1 LSQAGPPQAP
11 DGLGHRS
18 SPGNGDRSR
27 APDLSVILP
36 AFNEEDSVR
45 PLYEAIVAAVE
56 PMGRSFEI
64 IFVDDGSRDRTFERC
79 QALAG
84 ADPRVRVIKFRR
96 NFGQTPAMVAGI
108 DHARGAVLITMDAD
122 LQNDPADIPL
132 LVRSIDEGCD
142 LVAGWRH
149 NRQDKMIS
157 RKLPSVIAN
166 RLIAKVTGV
175 DIKDNGCSLKAYR
188 AELIKRVPLYAEM
201 HRFIPAMSSIAG
213 ARIAQVQVR
222 HHARRFGQSKYGLSR
237 VYKVLLDL
245 LVIKTL
251 LLFARRPL
259 FCFTGTAFVAGLVS
273 MATLAEAVSYAMHP
287 TAPPTIV
294 FMSVAMLLGSL
305 AIFLV
310 LLGVIGYLIHQ
321 ASIDG
326 QDALAIPA
334 PVLLG
339 AAKKG
344 HTRGLLHHD

>member
-1 LSQAGPPQAP
+1 MQQAGPPRAP
-11 DGLGHRS
+11 GRSDGRSTAGAGHGS
-18 SPGNGDRSR
+18 EP
-27 APDLSVILP
+27 PDLSVILP

-45 PLYEAIVAAVE
+45 PLYQAIVAAIE

-79 QALAG
+79 QELAEG
-84 ADPRVRVIKFRR
+84 DPRVRAIKFRR

-108 DHARGAVLITMDAD
+108 DHARGEVLITMDAD
-122 LQNDPADIPL
+122 LQNDPADIPV
-132 LVRSIDEGCD
+132 LVQNIDDGYD
-142 LVAGWRH
+142 LVVGWRH
-149 NRQDKMIS
+149 NRQDKMVS
-157 RKLPSVIAN
+157 RKVPSVIAN
-166 RLIAKVTGV
+166 RLIALVTGV

-188 AELIKRVPLYAEM
+188 ADLIKRVPLYAEM

-213 ARIAQVQVR
+213 ARIAQVRVR

-259 FCFTGTAFVAGLVS
+259 FCFSGSGLVAGVLCT
-273 MATLAEAVSYAMHP
+273 ATLVEAVSYAMHP

-294 FMSVAMLLGSL
+294 FAGISMLFGSL

-326 QDALAIPA
+326 PDALAIPA
-334 PVLLG
+334 PLVLGG
-339 AAKKG
+339 AENG
-344 HTRGLLHHD
+344 HAREPLHHD

>member
-1 LSQAGPPQAP
+1 MLQAGPRRAP
-11 DGLGHRS
+11 GRFERRS
-18 SPGNGDRSR
+18 SSGAEHGSEP
-27 APDLSVILP
+27 PDLSVILP

-45 PLYEAIVAAVE
+45 PLYDAIVAAIE

-64 IFVDDGSRDRTFERC
+64 IFVDDGSKDRTFARC
-79 QALAG
+79 QALAE

-108 DHARGAVLITMDAD
+108 EHARGGVLITMDAD

-132 LVRSIDEGCD
+132 LVHKIDEGYD

-149 NRQDKMIS
+149 NRQDRMLS

-166 RLIAKVTGV
+166 HLIARVTGV
-175 DIKDNGCSLKAYR
+175 DIADNGCSLKAYR
-188 AELIKRVPLYAEM
+188 ADLIKRVPLYAEM
-201 HRFIPAMSSIAG
+201 HRFIPAMTSIAG
-213 ARIAQVQVR
+213 ARIAQVRVR
-222 HHARRFGQSKYGLSR
+222 HHPRRFGQSKYGLSR

-259 FCFTGTAFVAGLVS
+259 FCFSGTAFVASLLCVA
-273 MATLAEAVSYAMHP
+273 MLIEAVSYAMHP

-294 FMSVAMLLGSL
+294 FMGISMLFGSL
-305 AIFLV
+305 AIFLA
-310 LLGVIGYLIHQ
+310 LIGLIGYLIHQ

-326 QDALAIPA
+326 PDALAIPA

-339 AAKKG
+339 GAKEG
-344 HTRGLLHHD
+344 RSGEPLRDD